1 MAENQDA
8 PSEAHDN
15 KASATVARTTDDAS
29 SEDSA
34 TEMNVGEKTPT
45 LEQQKQQHNKPHDD
59 PTSEK
64 VHAEDEVTKS
74 EAAAQVDSKT
84 SNNISGLDDDNVVF
98 WDGDDDPQNPYNWKT
113 WVKVFN
119 CVLISALTF
128 VTPLASCMFFLACD
142 VLFFC
147 IGDWKRILM
156 KKQ

>member
-15 KASATVARTTDDAS
+15 KASATVARAADDAS

-45 LEQQKQQHNKPHDD
+45 LEQQQQQQNKSHDD

-64 VHAEDEVTKS
+64 VHAGNEVTKS
-74 EAAAQVDSKT
+74 EATAQADSKI
-84 SNNISGLDDDNVVF
+84 SNNTTGVDDDNIVF

-128 VTPLASCMFFLACD
+128 VTPLASCMFCLTCD
-142 VLFFC
+142 VLCFR
-147 IGDWKRILM
+147 IGKRILT